1 MESISDFLKV
11 EKEQFTKTGA
21 FNAILGV
28 DSRLFVDP
36 ALIYSCQIPEL
47 MNAKRK
53 VHNHFHKIL
62 TLVKASKGKGDK
74 CWRAAVK
81 HMTFSEI
88 KGISIGYSTTRANGN
103 AIGEKL
109 AEKIIDSANEIIS
122 HAQNDIYF
130 FELLGLFE
138 KNIGA
143 DRISDIVISI
153 LKQEFEEYTKRI
165 FEELDLD
172 YDNRSILPTGENIIL
187 IPTSVISN
195 LPHYEY
201 TFNNEITDENV
212 RAYFNAEIGSSWK
225 DVFKNDEGEWTKTDV
240 FETFKTNP
248 ELFECF
254 ITDYLKFIPQEYD
267 LKVDPLG
274 KVNWYEIA
282 KEFVDIHGLKY
293 ENEIE
298 TNNIDNLSLMEKS
311 LIICN
316 IFKDLV
322 ENNKLSSLLYKY
334 ENYEEPKGE
343 NAVQLLFFGVSYFIC
358 KLFDIDLSP
367 EVNTGR
373 GPVDFKISKG
383 SDKVLIEVKKT
394 LHSKLIHG
402 YFTQLEE
409 YKKSEKTDK
418 AIFMVII
425 FEGQTS
431 QKNLDRFKS
440 RIDDTRPQDLKSE
453 IIYIDARKKASASKF

>member
-1 MESISDFLKV
+1 MESISDFLNV
-11 EKEQFTKTGA
+11 CREQFTQTGA
-21 FNAILGV
+21 FNAILGI

-36 ALIYSCQIPEL
+36 ALIYSCQIPEFID
-47 MNAKRK
+47 AKIK
-53 VHNHFHKIL
+53 VHGHFKKIL
-62 TLVKASKGKGDK
+62 TLIEASKEKGDK
-74 CWRAAVK
+74 CWRAAVE

-103 AIGEKL
+103 AIGGKL
-109 AEKIIDSANEIIS
+109 AEKIIESANEIIS

-165 FEELDLD
+165 FEELNLD
-172 YDNRSILPTGENIIL
+172 YDNQSILPTGENIIL
-187 IPTSVISN
+187 VPTSVISN

-225 DVFKNDEGEWTKTDV
+225 DVFKNDEGEYTKNDV
-240 FETFKTNP
+240 FDTFKNNP
-248 ELFECF
+248 ELFKCF
-254 ITDYLKFIPQEYD
+254 IADYLKFIPQEYD
-267 LKVDPLG
+267 LRVDPLG
-274 KVNWYEIA
+274 KVNWYDIA
-282 KEFVDIHGLKY
+282 KEFVDIHGSKY
-293 ENEIE
+293 ENEIGI
-298 TNNIDNLSLMEKS
+298 NNIDNLSLIEKT

-322 ENNKLSSLLYKY
+322 ENNKLSSLLYKH
-334 ENYEEPKGE
+334 EKYEEPKDE
-343 NAVQLLFFGVSYFIC
+343 NAVQLLFFGISYFIC

-373 GPVDFKISKG
+373 GPVDFKMSKG

-409 YKKSEKTDK
+409 YKRSEKTDK
-418 AIFMVII
+418 GIFMVII
-425 FEGQTS
+425 FEGHTS
-431 QKNLDRFKS
+431 QRNLDKFKS
-440 RIDDTRPQDLKSE
+440 RIKNSNIQELKSE